1 MTELSNYVA
10 TLPDGQERLFP
21 DKFSPKRWE
30 NVRTNE
36 HIGDFR
42 IELKEMEKESS
53 AELYQIELSILPSRL
68 LKAENAQHLTVSGYF
83 AHYEGLEVITLGSHS
98 RDALLEVI
106 TQLKRPVL
114 SRGFGGPNGL
124 QGMVPR
130 LAVQVDVPGM
140 MNALVESLDG
150 YEFEFLDSAKKS
162 LQRFG
167 ENKVGEVIST
177 LTFAENGVEIAID
190 ADLCLLRMVPME
202 E

>member
-30 NVRTNE
+30 NVRRN
-36 HIGDFR
+36 
-42 IELKEMEKESS
+42 
-53 AELYQIELSILPSRL
+53 
-68 LKAENAQHLTVSGYF
+68 
-83 AHYEGLEVITLGSHS
+83 
-98 RDALLEVI
+98 
-106 TQLKRPVL
+106 
-114 SRGFGGPNGL
+114 RGFGGPNGL